1 MAAEGRSWRG
11 LSLPALVEP
20 GHESG
25 QELALG
31 FPGQANIMHVAL
43 FLWAANHCT
52 GLELYIVVI
61 AALAPPS
68 MSLPMGWEM

>member
-31 FPGQANIMHVAL
+31 FPGQANMHVAL

-52 GLELYIVVI
+52 GLEL
-61 AALAPPS
+61 
-68 MSLPMGWEM
+68 